1 MNGTRSLVPLGRRP
15 LEAKY
20 EEMLRI
26 VAASEQGH
34 HTRKAYLTHL
44 GLFFQWLS
52 AAACGGQGQID
63 RETVQRYR
71 EELKSKGNQA
81 NTINLKLA
89 AIRRLAKEMYL
100 AGHIS
105 AQQRDGI
112 VAVQQVPLVRRKGQS
127 TSLKARWLSL
137 EELKRLLEVRLF
149 LNKDKQ
155 QRYEAMIHVLALTGL
170 RIEELA
176 SLKPHNFGFLDGR
189 PALIGVRTKGGFES
203 NFPLPEAAFEKVKP
217 FLAAAP
223 EAQPGDRKEEEEDE
237 ENKEGR
243 VFGLEASGIRYV
255 LQKASDR
262 VGIKFAPHDLRRSF
276 AKLAKEAGA
285 SLDDICLHLGHSS
298 PRTTMRYLGDTRN
311 YKESPADSL
320 AAALGRK
327 GGE

>member
-1 MNGTRSLVPLGRRP
+1 MKSLVPLGRKP
-15 LEAKY
+15 LDAKY

-52 AAACGGQGQID
+52 GAAEGGQGRID

-105 AQQRDGI
+105 TQQRDGI

-217 FLAAAP
+217 FLAAPAP
-223 EAQPGDRKEEEEDE
+223 EAQPGEEEEE
-237 ENKEGR
+237 EEGR

-320 AAALGRK
+320 AAALGKK
-327 GGE
+327 GEE